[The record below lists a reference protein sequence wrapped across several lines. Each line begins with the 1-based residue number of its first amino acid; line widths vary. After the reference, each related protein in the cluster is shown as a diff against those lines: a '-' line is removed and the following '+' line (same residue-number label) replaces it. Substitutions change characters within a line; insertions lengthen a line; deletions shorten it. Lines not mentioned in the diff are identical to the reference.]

1 LAHHDATKD
10 TNGTKEGMFM
20 FLRVDTP
27 LDPEQERLVTITID
41 CGLEVHRVLGP
52 AFREPIYERAFCLEL
67 DARGIP
73 FQCEVAIDVR
83 YKQWKIPGQRIDLIV
98 ANVVLVEIK
107 AVKHL
112 KQIHTSQVVSYL
124 KTTGLRV
131 GLLMNFHGVRLKDGL
146 KRIVR

>member
-1 LAHHDATKD
+1 
-10 TNGTKEGMFM
+10 M
-20 FLRVDTP
+20 FLKVATP
-27 LDPEQERLVTITID
+27 LEPEHERLVTVTID

-52 AFREPIYERAFCLEL
+52 GFREPIYERAFCLEL
-67 DARGIP
+67 EARGIS
-73 FQCEVAIDVR
+73 FQCEVPIDVR

-112 KQIHTSQVVSYL
+112 KQLHTSQVVSYL

-131 GLLMNFHGVRLKDGL
+131 GLLMNFNGVRLKDGL